1 MMENPQNEP
10 PDASTVPEVSPPQPP
25 SPREPEPPRKTRKA
39 KRFSALVLAAILLV
53 GLIGGG
59 LLGFSL
65 SYATFNGRI
74 GDLQAQLQNLP
85 PTNVTYVS
93 YPNATYV
100 LTENVSLAALY
111 SQVRPSVVVIQDFV
125 PQYSIFGGFLVG
137 YTQQQGSGFVT
148 LVGSNPVVVTNNH
161 VIQNSVNVTVTFANG
176 DSYPSRVLGADP
188 QADLAVLALDGES
201 ADFQPVTLVSS
212 SNLQVGDPV
221 VAVGSPYGLSGTLT
235 TGIVSALGRTI
246 TETDG
251 TQNINIPDV
260 IQTSTAI
267 NPGNSGGPLINY
279 RGEVVGITT
288 AAVSNSEGL
297 GFVIPS
303 DTILREVSSLV
314 KNGVYDQHPT
324 INAAGTDMTY
334 QIAQAVGTNVTY
346 GWLVETVGAMNG
358 LIGGSTRVTVLGS
371 QIITGGDIIIGIN
384 GTRIAN
390 TDDLLSY
397 LERHTLPGQTV
408 DFTAIRDG
416 QTRVVS
422 VTIGKL

>member
-1 MMENPQNEP
+1 MENPQNEP